1 MAPRGGPRGVK
12 GEANGA
18 KMRVKI
24 ASRMEIDFQAMFDA
38 KIVRTFMKKRA
49 ENNRISSP
57 VVANIGY
64 NREVMSPRPTCI
76 WTCKI
81 QVQMHFRR
89 MLVIST
95 FLQHR

>member
-1 MAPRGGPRGVK
+1 MPRGGPRGAK
-12 GEANGA
+12 GEPNGA
-18 KMRVKI
+18 KMGVKI

-38 KIVRTFMKKRA
+38 KIVRKLLKKPP

-64 NREVMSPRPTCI
+64 NREVMPPRPTCI
-76 WTCKI
+76 WTRKI
-81 QVQMHFRR
+81 RVQMHFRW

-95 FLQHR
+95 FLHNH

>member
-1 MAPRGGPRGVK
+1 MG
-12 GEANGA
+12 
-18 KMRVKI
+18 VKI

-38 KIVRTFMKKRA
+38 KIVRKLMKKRA

-64 NREVMSPRPTCI
+64 NRKVTSPRPTCI
-76 WTCKI
+76 WTRKI
-81 QVQMHFRR
+81 RVQMHFRR

-95 FLQHR
+95 FLQNR

>member
-38 KIVRTFMKKRA
+38 KIVGKL
-49 ENNRISSP
+49 I
-57 VVANIGY
+57 
-64 NREVMSPRPTCI
+64 
-76 WTCKI
+76 KI
-81 QVQMHFRR
+81 Q
-89 MLVIST
+89 T
-95 FLQHR
+95 KND